1 MQEAGKSSN
10 NAQEELQKV
19 EADFRMLGKQRGA
32 AYQIGDTA
40 CLVSQ
45 RACISQYM
53 RFVSSV
59 MAV

>member
-1 MQEAGKSSN
+1 VQEAGKSSN
-10 NAQEELQKV
+10 NSQEELQKV
-19 EADFRMLGKQRGA
+19 EADFRMLGKERGV
-32 AYQIGDTA
+32 AYQIGYTA

-53 RFVSSV
+53 RSVSLV